1 VNPTNDSGDEPLRL
15 DFERRLEAQFHD
27 SHITTADRLLVYH
40 ELDDALG
47 LTGMVGNELVICAGK
62 NGRHTLTVL
71 FLQSVFGRLSGYE
84 EANDADRLGA
94 TRRCDG
100 LSVGAP

>member
-1 VNPTNDSGDEPLRL
+1 MNSL
-15 DFERRLEAQFHD
+15 
-27 SHITTADRLLVYH
+27 
-40 ELDDALG
+40 
-47 LTGMVGNELVICAGK
+47 ICAGK
-62 NGRHTLTVL
+62 NGRHTLTGL

-84 EANDADRLGA
+84 EANDADRLGV